1 MPQADVGSERKGS
14 KMNHSTSYVIET
26 QALSK
31 TYKNIHALRGL
42 DLKVQQNSICGF
54 LGPNGAGKTT
64 TIKLLLGLIRPT
76 AGSASIFGMDCVR
89 QSVDIRT
96 RIGYLPQ
103 EPHFYEYMTA
113 RETLRFVA
121 SCFFRGPKK
130 AIEERIAEM
139 LEMVDLTSKADRPI
153 HTFSGGERQRLGI
166 AQAQV
171 NYPDLLILDEP
182 AASLDPLG
190 RRDVLEVM
198 SRLRKYTTV
207 FYSTHILDDV
217 QRVSDTVVI
226 LNKGQLVAQGPIEDL
241 LAGSEGVVYIVH
253 LRGEVEAARQQ
264 VLAQPWVSGII
275 DGQHNGDCAW
285 QVSVSDQQAAEAQ
298 LLKLLVNGPLVV
310 TEFRRK
316 QYELEDVFMQVIE
329 GGQHVRK

>member
-1 MPQADVGSERKGS
+1 MTP
-14 KMNHSTSYVIET
+14 STPFVIEA
-26 QALSK
+26 QGLSK
-31 TYKNIHALRGL
+31 TYKNVQALKSL
-42 DLKVQQNSICGF
+42 DLQVHQNSIFGF

-76 AGSASIFGMDCVR
+76 AGSASAFGMDSVN
-89 QSVDIRT
+89 QSVDIRA

-113 RETLRFVA
+113 RQTLRFVA
-121 SCFFRGPKK
+121 RFFFQGPAK
-130 AIEERIAEM
+130 AIEERVNEM
-139 LEMVDLTSKADRPI
+139 LELVDLTEKADRPI
-153 HTFSGGERQRLGI
+153 KTFSSGERQRLGI

-198 SRLRKYTTV
+198 SKLRKYTTV

-226 LNKGQLVAQGPIEDL
+226 LNKGVLVAQGPIEEL
-241 LAGSEGVVYIVH
+241 LAGSEEVVYIVH
-253 LRGEVEAARQQ
+253 LRGQVEEARTQ
-264 VLAQPWVSGII
+264 VLSQPWVSGII
-275 DGQHNGDCAW
+275 TGEHNGETTW
-285 QVSVSDQQAAEAQ
+285 QVSVTDPQAAEAQ
-298 LLKLLVNGPLVV
+298 LFKLLANGPVVV

-316 QYELEDVFMQVIE
+316 QYELEDIFMQVIE
-329 GGQHVRK
+329 GGQNVRK

>member
-1 MPQADVGSERKGS
+1 MEPTASDVIVTHGLS
-14 KMNHSTSYVIET
+14 KAYKNL
-26 QALSK
+26 QAL
-31 TYKNIHALRGL
+31 NAL
-42 DLKVQQNSICGF
+42 DLRVHQNSIFGF

-64 TIKLLLGLIRPT
+64 TIKLMLGLTRPT
-76 AGSASIFGMDCVR
+76 AGTATIFGMDSVTH
-89 QSVDIRT
+89 SVDIRA

-113 RETLRFVA
+113 RQTLHFTA
-121 SCFFRGPKK
+121 EFFFSGPKK
-130 AIEERIAEM
+130 AIDERVQEM
-139 LEMVDLTSKADRPI
+139 LDLVDLADKADRPI
-153 HTFSGGERQRLGI
+153 KTFSGGERQRLGI

-198 SRLRKYTTV
+198 SKLRKYATI

-226 LNKGQLVAQGPIEDL
+226 LNKGELVAQGPIEEL
-241 LAGSEGVVYIVH
+241 LAGSEGVIYIIH
-253 LRGEVEAARQQ
+253 LKGAVEDALKIIQT
-264 VLAQPWVSGII
+264 LPWVGAIKTS
-275 DGQHNGDCAW
+275 QSNGESIW
-285 QVSVSDQQAAEAQ
+285 QVSVNDPVTAEQQ
-298 LLKLLVNGPLVV
+298 LLKMLVNEPVIV
-310 TEFRRK
+310 NEFRRK

-329 GGQHVRK
+329 GGKDVRQ